1 MSKEER
7 EVVLQRWARPRSEG
21 GNGAECD
28 EGDDNVVAES
38 AGDDEQCSAKRR
50 WNQGSTREY

>member
-7 EVVLQRWARPRSEG
+7 VVVQRWVRPTNEG
-21 GNGAECD
+21 GSGAECD
-28 EGDDNVVAES
+28 EGDDNAVAES